1 MAIRA
6 FTFRGGVHPPQ
17 NKQETH
23 NKPIENCP
31 VPERVVIPLV
41 QHIGSAC
48 EPLVGVGD
56 RVLLGQKIGESRG
69 LISAPVHSSVSGTVK
84 SFERS
89 DCPTGGQA
97 MSIVIENDGK
107 DKLADSIKDRDSE
120 EINKLSAEQLRDIIM
135 EAGIVGMGGAAF
147 PTHVKLG
154 SAQEKKLDTVIIN
167 GAECEP
173 YLADDYRIML
183 EYPDEVIKGLK
194 LIMKILGVDRGYIA
208 IEDNKQK
215 AIDTLNKALEDDNRI
230 RVIKLKTK
238 YPQGSEKQLIH
249 AITGRIVP
257 AKGLP
262 MDVGVVVNN
271 IGTSLAIYNAVKKSE
286 PLYYRTIT
294 VAGDAIKEPKN
305 LTVRIG
311 TSFKDIIDFCGGF
324 IKEPAKLI
332 SGGPMMGTALH
343 DISIPVTKQTTAI
356 LVFSEEYAK
365 VPEESPCIR
374 CGRCVQVCP
383 VNLLPLSLN
392 SLVLKGNF
400 EEAEK
405 LHAMD
410 CMECG
415 SCSYICPSKRLLVQ
429 SIRLAK
435 AKIHEKK
442 KS

>member
-1 MAIRA
+1 
-6 FTFRGGVHPPQ
+6 
-17 NKQETH
+17 
-23 NKPIENCP
+23 
-31 VPERVVIPLV
+31 
-41 QHIGSAC
+41 
-48 EPLVGVGD
+48 
-56 RVLLGQKIGESRG
+56 
-69 LISAPVHSSVSGTVK
+69 
-84 SFERS
+84 
-89 DCPTGGQA
+89 
-97 MSIVIENDGK
+97 
-107 DKLADSIKDRDSE
+107 
-120 EINKLSAEQLRDIIM
+120 
-135 EAGIVGMGGAAF
+135 
-147 PTHVKLG
+147 
-154 SAQEKKLDTVIIN
+154 
-167 GAECEP
+167 
-173 YLADDYRIML
+173 
-183 EYPDEVIKGLK
+183 
-194 LIMKILGVDRGYIA
+194 
-208 IEDNKQK
+208 
-215 AIDTLNKALEDDNRI
+215 
-230 RVIKLKTK
+230 
-238 YPQGSEKQLIH
+238 
-249 AITGRIVP
+249 
-257 AKGLP
+257 